1 MLFFINFVLK
11 NSSEH
16 LRTGQGISGST
27 VCSLGLMRP
36 VMLVL
41 IHFHLS
47 CLYCTQLCLLAVD
60 AGGSEAHAGVPHRL
74 RLQKLKFI
82 ANLPSRGRHRHA
94 AGRLMLDLRAELD
107 VVLHTI
113 LHTVLHYQLAAHTHL
128 VVGRASSG
136 PSR

>member
-1 MLFFINFVLK
+1 
-11 NSSEH
+11 
-16 LRTGQGISGST
+16 
-27 VCSLGLMRP
+27 
-36 VMLVL
+36 MLVF

-47 CLYCTQLCLLAVD
+47 CLYSTQLCLLAID
-60 AGGSEAHAGVPHRL
+60 AGGAEAHAGVPHRL

-82 ANLPSRGRHRHA
+82 TTLPSRGRHHHA

-136 PSR
+136 PSWQGSDCVVLWPARAHKLVALISRICLLL